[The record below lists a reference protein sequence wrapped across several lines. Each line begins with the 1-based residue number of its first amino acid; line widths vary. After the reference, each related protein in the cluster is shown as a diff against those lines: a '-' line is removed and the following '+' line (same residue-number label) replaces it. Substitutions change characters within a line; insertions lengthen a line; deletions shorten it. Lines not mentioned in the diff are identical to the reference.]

1 MATHKLLRINENIK
15 QSLSFILMKE
25 IEDPRIKNNLVTI
38 TKVDTTKDLKHAKIY
53 FTCLDE
59 TKKDEVLK
67 GFMNCKGVMFS
78 RLKKTLKIRYVPDMS
93 FLYDSK
99 LIEADRVL
107 QIIHELDIK
116 KEDDNGENKTD

>member
-1 MATHKLLRINENIK
+1 
-15 QSLSFILMKE
+15 MKE

-67 GFMNCKGVMFS
+67 GFMNCKGVIFS

-99 LIEADRVL
+99 LIEADKVL
-107 QIIHELDIK
+107 QIIHDLDIK
-116 KEDDNGENKTD
+116 KEDNNSANKTD

>member
-67 GFMNCKGVMFS
+67 GFLNCKGVMFS

-107 QIIHELDIK
+107 QIIHDLDIK
-116 KEDDNGENKTD
+116 KEDDNSANKTD